1 MKSLSILSLLSI
13 AIVFVSCQKNEQA
26 TIQLRSKIDANILT
40 STTPYSS
47 TFLDASNNST
57 VDFSAG
63 NAKLEMFKGLNTYIN
78 LNKIQAISATVS
90 NNLYANVGSPFT
102 ADYNSNFASLNTIGF
117 NLKSFTASSLSS
129 SEASTIRQKI
139 ETDLTSNAALGNSFL
154 VTASSGIAG
163 KLGVYMVDAKGIEVA
178 QVIQKGLI
186 GAFQIDYINNVL
198 LNTGLNADNSKLVN
212 GKSYT
217 QLEQNW
223 DQAYAVLT
231 TNSIYLQGSTDAVRA
246 TSEFGLGS
254 YVWEYN
260 KTNYSNIY
268 LAFLKG
274 RAAIV
279 NNDRAEL
286 EKQALFIR
294 AQFEIAIANSALGY
308 LTKWGTSTTDATRAH
323 AIGEGLGFIYS
334 LRFCKTFQ
342 ANAAFSD
349 DILTGLTV
357 SNNGLWDLTS
367 AKINTATVAIKTKFN
382 IN

>member
-1 MKSLSILSLLSI
+1 MKNLSILSLLSI
-13 AIVFVSCQKNEQA
+13 AITFASCQKNEEN
-26 TIQLRSKIDANILT
+26 TIQLRTKIDVNSIT
-40 STTPYSS
+40 STTAYQS
-47 TFLDASNNST
+47 TFVDASNNST

-63 NAKLEMFKGLNTYIN
+63 YAKLEMFRGLNTYIN
-78 LNKIQAISATVS
+78 LNKTQVISADVS
-90 NNLYANVGSPFT
+90 KNLFANIGNPFT
-102 ADYNSNFASLNTIGF
+102 VDYNSNFALLNTSGF
-117 NLKSFTASSLSS
+117 NLKSLTA
-129 SEASTIRQKI
+129 ASFSTNDANAVRQKI
-139 ETDLTSNAALGNSFL
+139 EADLTANAALGNSFSL
-154 VTASSGIAG
+154 IASNGVAG

-178 QVIQKGLI
+178 QIIQKGLI

-198 LNTGLNADNSKLVN
+198 LSAGLNADNTKKVD
-212 GKSYT
+212 GKNYT

-231 TNSIYLQGSTDAVRA
+231 TSPIFLAGSTDAVRG

-268 LAFLKG
+268 LSFLKG

-279 NNDRAEL
+279 NNDRVEL

-294 AQFEIAIANSALGY
+294 TQFELAIANSALGY
-308 LTKWGTSTTDATRAH
+308 LVKWGTSTTDATRAH

-334 LRFCKTFQ
+334 LRFCKTNTVD
-342 ANAAFSD
+342 AKFSD
-349 DILTGLTV
+349 DVLTTLVG
-357 SNNGLWDLTS
+357 SANGFWDLTPT
-367 AKINTATVAIKTKFN
+367 KINAASLAIKAKFN